1 METLS
6 SLPDSASGRTGP
18 YKPYESTEAD
28 IWQSNK
34 ALGMVIG
41 CESGETEFVTLQVED
56 HQALK
61 QIEDEIAD
69 MLLCL
74 DSTLDTVSTFLEM
87 YDQISSNSQLESI
100 DISSSTPHSFD
111 IIAASLREKTKEVSY
126 TRKKAEAL
134 LSKVQNTRTLVCYH
148 WILSILRKVCT
159 YLLKN
164 SIDLIFARKAKWLQ
178 YQSADC
184 STPSTGVARSDGER
198 NHEADR
204 RKKQS

>member
-1 METLS
+1 METLFG
-6 SLPDSASGRTGP
+6 LPDSASGRTGP
-18 YKPYESTEAD
+18 YKSYELTEAD
-28 IWQSNK
+28 ILQSNK

-41 CESGETEFVTLQVED
+41 CESGESEFVTLQVED

-87 YDQISSNSQLESI
+87 YDQTFNDQLESI
-100 DISSSTPHSFD
+100 DISSSTPRSFD

-134 LSKVQNTRTLVCYH
+134 LSKVQNTRTLVCH
-148 WILSILRKVCT
+148 
-159 YLLKN
+159 N
-164 SIDLIFARKAKWLQ
+164 
-178 YQSADC
+178 
-184 STPSTGVARSDGER
+184 
-198 NHEADR
+198 
-204 RKKQS
+204 

>member
-1 METLS
+1 
-6 SLPDSASGRTGP
+6 
-18 YKPYESTEAD
+18 
-28 IWQSNK
+28 
-34 ALGMVIG
+34 MVIG
-41 CESGETEFVTLQVED
+41 CESGESEFVTLQVED

-87 YDQISSNSQLESI
+87 YDQTFNGQLESI
-100 DISSSTPHSFD
+100 DISSSTHHSFD

-148 WILSILRKVCT
+148 
-159 YLLKN
+159 
-164 SIDLIFARKAKWLQ
+164 
-178 YQSADC
+178 
-184 STPSTGVARSDGER
+184 
-198 NHEADR
+198 
-204 RKKQS
+204 